1 MVTVI
6 MNEYPYFKFLL
17 VGALGLFVLSNRE

>member
-17 VGALGLFVLSNRE
+17 VGVLGLFVLSNRE